1 MVQGRLGGAV
11 VGASGDRDHG
21 ETGARAGYLSVWT
34 VFVFECL
41 CVCRLSPDQ
50 RGLRLLL
57 HKERQELLRH
67 CEVGEVVGLLS
78 DVCISQ
84 LVPDKAAATADRI
97 SSISYRHFFHQQWNI
112 QRLRLAEVCSALHP

>member
-1 MVQGRLGGAV
+1 MGHRVIG
-11 VGASGDRDHG
+11 
-21 ETGARAGYLSVWT
+21 TMARPELVLATCQFGPYSYSSS
-34 VFVFECL
+34 L

-50 RGLRLLL
+50 RGLRLLP

-112 QRLRLAEVCSALHP
+112 QRLRLAEVRSALHP